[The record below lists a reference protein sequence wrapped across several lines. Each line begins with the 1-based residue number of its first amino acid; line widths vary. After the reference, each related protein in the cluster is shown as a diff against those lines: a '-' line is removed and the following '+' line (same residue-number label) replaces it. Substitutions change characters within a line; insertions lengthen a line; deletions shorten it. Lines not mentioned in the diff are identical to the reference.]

1 MVMEIHNKARLYM
14 VKQKPKYIKF
24 DRWREYEA
32 EKQRIQYEAKDAAE
46 YERRIA
52 ELTERL
58 GA

>member
-1 MVMEIHNKARLYM
+1 M
-14 VKQKPKYIKF
+14 VKRKPKYIPF

-32 EKQRIQYEAKDAAE
+32 EKRKIQYEAKGAAE